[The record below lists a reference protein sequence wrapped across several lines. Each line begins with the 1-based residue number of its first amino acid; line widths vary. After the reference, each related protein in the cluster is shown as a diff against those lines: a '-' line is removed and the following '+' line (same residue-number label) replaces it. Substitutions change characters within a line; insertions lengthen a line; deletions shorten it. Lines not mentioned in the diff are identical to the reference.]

1 MFDSKKESV
10 AHTLAASL
18 KITEEQA
25 SKLVNAGMT
34 SVEVVAT
41 GCEPQDI
48 ADLTGVDLE
57 TAAAIQTRA
66 LEHEKS
72 MASTQ

>member
-1 MFDSKKESV
+1 MQAD
-10 AHTLAASL
+10 
-18 KITEEQA
+18 EQA
-25 SKLVNAGMT
+25 NQLVNAGMN

-57 TAAAIQTRA
+57 TATAIQTRA
-66 LEHEKS
+66 LEHEKN
-72 MASTQ
+72 MVSTQ